1 MRIKSA
7 LRRLA
12 RDPALFAYWMATETP
27 EDVVLRKAVLAKAGP
42 DPSPAAV
49 RKAIAVLAVRY
60 PDRRG

>member
-7 LRRLA
+7 LRLLA
-12 RDPALFAYWMATETP
+12 RDPALFAYWMSTESA
-27 EDVVLRKAVLAKAGP
+27 EDVMLRKAVLAKAGA

-60 PDRRG
+60 PYRHR